1 MKTKPSIA
9 LAAFVFL
16 SPALSV
22 FAEDESDFAAAPP
35 ASWQR
40 VNPIGLATFTF
51 TGGVATI
58 AAAPPTPQQA
68 QVIGLARGALLAP
81 TEWTDNAVSVDVVA
95 WSAARVFAS
104 VITRVG
110 TPAGLGTS
118 RGYSFTLIP
127 STGQVQLH
135 RLDGEIPTLLAPTQV
150 ISMTPGAT
158 FRLVL
163 ASVGGNHTARI
174 FSTADLTTPL
184 AVVVAIDLTY
194 PSGRCGIVA
203 STDSYTTIQAS
214 YDNFLAWPGFAA
226 PLAVLPQPGSL
237 AAETDARRSL
247 ASFWESTDDLAGG
260 IWQSEFPTIAQQPG
274 GAIRATFGIG
284 EPARFFRLRLLGSQ

>member
-1 MKTKPSIA
+1 MKIPPSAA
-9 LAAFVFL
+9 LAISLLFRSAF
-16 SPALSV
+16 PV
-22 FAEDESDFAAAPP
+22 FADDESDFAAAPP

-81 TEWTDNAVSVDVVA
+81 TERIDCAVSVDVVA
-95 WSAARVFAS
+95 WSATRVFAS

-127 STGQVQLH
+127 STGAVELH
-135 RLDGEIPTLLAPTQV
+135 RLDGEIPTKLGSTQF

-163 ASVGGNHTARI
+163 VSVGDRHTARI
-174 FSTADLTTPL
+174 FNTADLATPL
-184 AVVVAIDLTY
+184 AEVAAFDATY
-194 PSGRCGIVA
+194 ASGR
-203 STDSYTTIQAS
+203 
-214 YDNFLAWPGFAA
+214 
-226 PLAVLPQPGSL
+226 
-237 AAETDARRSL
+237 
-247 ASFWESTDDLAGG
+247 
-260 IWQSEFPTIAQQPG
+260 
-274 GAIRATFGIG
+274 
-284 EPARFFRLRLLGSQ
+284 